1 MTLPPTKMPT
11 GWPVL
16 RTLTGWRLTDLGPDL
31 AAGLTLAAIAIP
43 EQMATARLGGFS
55 PAVGLAVFIAGTLGF
70 AVFGSSRVLSAGADS
85 TITPIFAGALALL
98 AASGSPT
105 YFTLAALLA
114 LMAGTILVAGGIF
127 RLGWIA
133 NLLSIP
139 VMTGFLA
146 GIAIHIAVSQL
157 PAVLGLTIAADNT
170 AQRFLGIVAGISRIN
185 YYSLA
190 LGAGVFAVT
199 FVAEKISIRIP
210 GALIALIG
218 ATLLAVTFGLERH
231 GISVIGTVAAA
242 RPHLLMPNMR
252 LSDVIHL
259 IPLALIVAAVMM
271 VQTAATTR
279 AFASGTPDVDGDFIG
294 VGVGSILSGLFGGF
308 AVNASPPRTG
318 AVSETGGRSQ
328 MAGLFAVGAVAGLL
342 LFGVRLL
349 THVPVAALGG
359 ILLFVAQ
366 RIVRLSVFAK
376 IWGQSLGEFL
386 LILAT
391 MTAIVVLPI
400 QTGVGLGI
408 VLSLLHGIWT
418 MTRARPIE
426 FERIPGT
433 TVWWPQ
439 SAKMNGEK
447 LEGVMVLAFQAPLA
461 FVNAD
466 IFERDTIQAI
476 DSRSGLKLVVLE
488 ASGIAA
494 IDFTAA
500 QCLAAVLRHCRS
512 SGIDFAIARLESTR
526 AQTAFEQ
533 FGLLELLTPDHLFHS
548 VQDAIQALGPNE

>member
-1 MTLPPTKMPT
+1 M
-11 GWPVL
+11 
-16 RTLTGWRLTDLGPDL
+16 
-31 AAGLTLAAIAIP
+31 
-43 EQMATARLGGFS
+43 
-55 PAVGLAVFIAGTLGF
+55 GLAVFIAGTLGF

-98 AASGSPT
+98 AASGSPA
-105 YFTLAALLA
+105 YFALAALLA

-146 GIAIHIAVSQL
+146 GIAIHIAASQL

-170 AQRFLGIVAGISRIN
+170 VQRFVGIVSGIGRAN

-199 FVAEKISIRIP
+199 FAAEKISSRIP

-218 ATLLAVTFGLERH
+218 ATLLAVTFDFEHH
-231 GISVIGTVAAA
+231 GVSVVGTVAVA
-242 RPHLLMPNMR
+242 RPHLLLPDMNI
-252 LSDVIHL
+252 SNVIHL

-328 MAGLFAVGAVAGLL
+328 LAGLL
-342 LFGVRLL
+342 AAAA
-349 THVPVAALGG
+349 VAALLLLGATLLTRVPIAALAG

-366 RIVRLSVFAK
+366 RIVRVSVFAK
-376 IWGQSLGEFL
+376 LWRQSLSEFL

-418 MTRARPIE
+418 VTRARPIE

-439 SAKMNGEK
+439 SPKMKGEK

-466 IFERDTIQAI
+466 IFERNTIQAM
-476 DSRSGLKLVVLE
+476 DSRPGLKLVVLE

-512 SGIDFAIARLESTR
+512 NGINFAIARLESTR
-526 AQTAFEQ
+526 AQAAFEQ
-533 FGLLELLTPDHLFHS
+533 FGLLELFAPDHLFHS
-548 VQDAIQALGPNE
+548 VQDAIQVLGSRS